1 MSASQRAAIFICSSR
16 APRDRVFARR
26 LANDLRT
33 LGFAP
38 IVNRGRSDAP
48 QPAADIDR
56 AQKVLV
62 VVSPQL
68 AGSAPARIEYMYALE
83 HGKSVVPLQMSS
95 RAAIPPELKDIQWV
109 DFFELYDQG
118 LTTLASHLGVSAPR
132 LARRAALARVRGRI
146 ILVARGVLA
155 TLMFAA
161 RILVVYGI
169 VGPWSFVAVL
179 PAIFAEVSEE
189 DYRRGDQITR
199 RIVLAKTLLGAAGGM
214 FAGVLIVSSVAALSA
229 TNESAH
235 VRVGDIAGISLLL
248 GIAGAVLG
256 WLLIRLERRSL
267 DQGQLRFSKVMHL
280 VRYCAKACLITAGAL
295 TVMILQTPNA
305 HPLLADS
312 VGQFVTSDAVTS
324 SSTILTLVAIVT
336 VPALILAAPLAAP
349 LEWLRSP
356 VHRSRRR
363 RAQAA
368 DTVAPRVKATPSPVA
383 AAGLVFISHSSA
395 DNELALR
402 LAADLQ
408 MRDIPTWV
416 DRHRLAAG
424 MRWPDEIRQSVD
436 TSSTFVLLLSPV
448 AAASDWVREEYR
460 RALAKGKAVVVVR
473 LDPTCAIPSELSQAP
488 LVDFSALYS
497 KGLLDV
503 LVALGAPQSTVA
515 IVARAVRQRIQYA
528 WLIGTARAGALG
540 YMLWA
545 RIAVFGIAS
554 FVLLGGFHRMVGV
567 HSLVEYLPIWLLR
580 ATPGAALAVFVE
592 IAENASIAGAK
603 LTARIGLAKIVNG
616 ALLGAGLLGPVS
628 MLTILFFANNSPAD
642 LPDDSTKVNII
653 LALLGISLVSG
664 LMALPMAR
672 IERRNREQGKAA
684 FVLWMRAARYLSRGF
699 VGSLGL
705 AIPFYLLI
713 DSPENLFGP
722 PPNQALGG
730 MAFWWL
736 AGLIVGGIMAAVQ
749 LFFFP
754 SSLTRKAL
762 RRLGS
767 SSEIEAPRRI
777 SQPRAVA
784 AAAQG
789 RHSDSA
795 HS

>member
-1 MSASQRAAIFICSSR
+1 MAASQRAAIFICSSR
-16 APRDRVFARR
+16 APRDRAFARR

-83 HGKSVVPLQMSS
+83 HGKSVVPLQVSS

-118 LTTLASHLGVSAPR
+118 LATLASHLGISAPR

-161 RILVVYGI
+161 RMLVVFGI

-229 TNESAH
+229 TSESAH
-235 VRVGDIAGISLLL
+235 MRVGDIAGISLLL
-248 GIAGAVLG
+248 GVAGAVLG
-256 WLLIRLERRSL
+256 WLLIRLERRNL

-280 VRYCAKACLITAGAL
+280 VRYCAKASLITAGAL
-295 TVMILQTPNA
+295 TVLILQTPHA

-312 VGQFVTSDAVTS
+312 VGQFVTSDVVES
-324 SSTILTLVAIVT
+324 SSTVLALVAIV
-336 VPALILAAPLAAP
+336 VVLAVILAAPLAAP

-363 RAQAA
+363 AQAA
-368 DTVAPRVKATPSPVA
+368 DGVAPQTKATPSPGA
-383 AAGLVFISHSSA
+383 TAGLVFISHSSA

-408 MRDIPTWV
+408 TRDIPTWV

-436 TSSTFVLLLSPV
+436 TSSTFMLLLSPV

-473 LDPTCAIPSELSQAP
+473 LDPTCAIPPELNQAP
-488 LVDFSALYS
+488 LVEFSALYS

-503 LVALGAPQSTVA
+503 LVALGATQSTVA
-515 IVARAVRQRIQYA
+515 AVARAVRQRIQYA

-545 RIAVFGIAS
+545 RIAIFGIAS
-554 FVLLGGFHRMVGV
+554 FALLGGFDRIAGF
-567 HSLVEYLPIWLLR
+567 HSLAEYLPIWLLH
-580 ATPGAALAVFVE
+580 AAPGAALGAFVE
-592 IAENASIAGAK
+592 IGENASIAGAK
-603 LTARIGLAKIVNG
+603 LTAHIGLAKIANG
-616 ALLGAGLLGPVS
+616 ALLGMALLGPVPL
-628 MLTILFFANNSPAD
+628 LTVLFFANNSPAD
-642 LPDDSTKVNII
+642 VPDDSTKVYVI

-699 VGSLGL
+699 VGSIGL
-705 AIPFYLLI
+705 VIPFYLLI

-722 PPNQALGG
+722 PPNQVLGG

-762 RRLGS
+762 RQLGS

-784 AAAQG
+784 AAARG
-789 RHSDSA
+789 RRSDTTRS
-795 HS
+795 